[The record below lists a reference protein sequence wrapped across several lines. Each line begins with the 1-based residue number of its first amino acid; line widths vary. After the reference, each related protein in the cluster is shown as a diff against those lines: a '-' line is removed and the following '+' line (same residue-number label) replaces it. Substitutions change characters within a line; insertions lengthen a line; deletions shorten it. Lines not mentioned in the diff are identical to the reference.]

1 MVFDSNTT
9 LSYFFLFFLITDLYF
24 LIPAVIVQ
32 IFISAAE
39 LAVSTGTLT
48 NEANAEIETQPLIA
62 ETKTKFSK

>member
-24 LIPAVIVQ
+24 LIPAVIVL